1 MVCDR
6 RYVAVTTAGTPLESL
21 EDNPGDVLGRD
32 AFSVLTSGTTSVS
45 KVRRLRV
52 TNV

>member
-6 RYVAVTTAGTPLESL
+6 RYVAVTTAGTPFESL
-21 EDNPGDVLGRD
+21 EDHPGDVPGRD
-32 AFSVLTSGTTSVS
+32 AFSVLTSGTTPVS

-52 TNV
+52 AHV